1 MKRQH
6 DREHWPA
13 LRAKM
18 TAIFKTRT
26 RGEWCALLEGTD
38 SCVTPVLTMDEAPDH
53 LHMAARNAFDRTGG
67 APRPNAA
74 PRFREAGRAELDG
87 THDTGSDA
95 DSILRKCGLQT
106 EQIGALR
113 EARIVG

>member
-1 MKRQH
+1 
-6 DREHWPA
+6 
-13 LRAKM
+13 M
-18 TAIFKTRT
+18 TAIFKTRA
-26 RGEWCALLEGTD
+26 RAEWCALLEGTD

-53 LHMAARNAFDRTGG
+53 LHMAARNAFDRSGG

-74 PRFREAGRAELDG
+74 PRFREAGSAELDG
-87 THDTGSDA
+87 THEPSSDA
-95 DSILRKCGLQT
+95 DAILRKCGLQT